1 MARADEYRFRVT
13 PETAEK
19 FNAMA
24 AAHGISWTAM
34 FAVLVNTYGSAK
46 TPLELRQNSANDG
59 SAKTPLELRQNSA
72 NDGQIAESVGDY
84 RGLVKDPNQEGE
96 GETKL
101 TNTHQE
107 GVSGEPK
114 KPDKTKKPEEDHP
127 GFEDFSAAFPARC
140 PRIDWVTAKKAWNKH
155 KPDVAVVVEALAW
168 QDAEWPDWQRK
179 DERGKYIIEAPA
191 VWINQHRWGRARPAA
206 PKEPPSG
213 KPARI

>member
-59 SAKTPLELRQNSA
+59 
-72 NDGQIAESVGDY
+72 QIAESVGDY

-107 GVSGEPK
+107 GVSGVRGCSSGA
-114 KPDKTKKPEEDHP
+114 KP
-127 GFEDFSAAFPARC
+127 
-140 PRIDWVTAKKAWNKH
+140 
-155 KPDVAVVVEALAW
+155 
-168 QDAEWPDWQRK
+168 
-179 DERGKYIIEAPA
+179 
-191 VWINQHRWGRARPAA
+191 
-206 PKEPPSG
+206 
-213 KPARI
+213 